1 MTYGSE
7 AWLLDEEACK
17 AINRSNAIMLAFI
30 TGKTIAEE
38 ANIDTTT
45 FNVVMWI
52 RCRRLQW
59 CGHILRMQDERMVKW
74 SLFHIY
80 ENRQLGDM
88 LMDIPPG
95 LSWTQLQKMA
105 ADRLGWKKRVQKL
118 KDKVQLRQTINV
130 SGSIT
135 KDTIETAAKS
145 MGKESVSRAVR
156 SQTRSQTKKTAAH
169 SNPTIDSLFDRSMP
183 TRTRSTNSLKSNT
196 QTRQTRKY

>member
-1 MTYGSE
+1 MPDVLARIARARSRAGKLRHIWQAELSLKLKIRLYKSAVCSILTYGSE

-17 AINRSNAIMLAFI
+17 AINRANAIMLSFI

-45 FNVVMWI
+45 FNLVMWI

-88 LMDIPPG
+88 LMDIPPVRA
-95 LSWTQLQKMA
+95 LVDA
-105 ADRLGWKKRVQKL
+105 IA
-118 KDKVQLRQTINV
+118 KDGSRQTWLEKE
-130 SGSIT
+130 GPE
-135 KDTIETAAKS
+135 IE
-145 MGKESVSRAVR
+145 R
-156 SQTRSQTKKTAAH
+156 
-169 SNPTIDSLFDRSMP
+169 
-183 TRTRSTNSLKSNT
+183 
-196 QTRQTRKY
+196 